1 MSLGEQKV
9 TGRRWELQMI
19 EGSEIQDET
28 KPEKLSEPQEPSGPM
43 S

>member
-9 TGRRWELQMI
+9 TGRRWELQTI
-19 EGSEIQDET
+19 KGSETQHEAE
-28 KPEKLSEPQEPSGPM
+28 PEKLSEPQEPSGPM